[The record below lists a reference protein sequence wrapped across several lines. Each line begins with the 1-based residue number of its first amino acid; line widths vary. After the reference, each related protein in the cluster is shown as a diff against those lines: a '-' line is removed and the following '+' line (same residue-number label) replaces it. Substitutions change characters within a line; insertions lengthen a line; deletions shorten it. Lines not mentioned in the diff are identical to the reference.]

1 MQWLMLLSGTAASW
15 GEFCT
20 IPFDTAKGEAR
31 TGAEAAAPLRP
42 PPAACSPAPS
52 LCACVRACVSL
63 PAVRL
68 QIQDKERPQYR
79 GLLHVMTSMLRDE
92 GLTVPWRGVSA
103 GIQRQMAFAPIRIGL
118 YEPVRNFYVPKEQT
132 GPATILQ
139 KIAAGLTTSS
149 AQQRS
154 ARAKQSSARAPA

>member
-1 MQWLMLLSGTAASW
+1 VRVAASL
-15 GEFCT
+15 
-20 IPFDTAKGEAR
+20 ASLL
-31 TGAEAAAPLRP
+31 TG
-42 PPAACSPAPS
+42 
-52 LCACVRACVSL
+52 CVCLYLL
-63 PAVRL
+63 PVAVRL
-68 QIQDKERPQYR
+68 QIQDKANPQYR

-118 YEPVRNFYVPKEQT
+118 YEPVRNRIVPREQT

-149 AQQRS
+149 AQQQGDS
-154 ARAKQSSARAPA
+154 TARAQRELGA